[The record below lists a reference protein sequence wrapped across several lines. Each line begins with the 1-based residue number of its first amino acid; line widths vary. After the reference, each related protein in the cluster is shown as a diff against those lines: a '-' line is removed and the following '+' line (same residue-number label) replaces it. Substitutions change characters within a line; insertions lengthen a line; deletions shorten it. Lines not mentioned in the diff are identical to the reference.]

1 MVSSTYPN
9 VPYPILHHHLL
20 PVDKETDVFVF
31 FFYRQLVLYPQGEG
45 AGDNES
51 ISLRLAM
58 VERDDMPLGCDVN
71 VKASFFLY
79 DQIRDRYLVIE
90 GTLKSFS
97 HVSPFS
103 KHVFFFLL
111 LY

>member
-31 FFYRQLVLYPQGEG
+31 FFYRQLVLYPHGEG
-45 AGDNES
+45 GDNDS

>member
-1 MVSSTYPN
+1 MVSSTHTYH
-9 VPYPILHHHLL
+9 VLSSIDHHLL

-31 FFYRQLVLYPQGEG
+31 FFYRQLVLYPHGEG

-97 HVSPFS
+97 HVSPFF